1 MKMFN
6 PNAFIMKTIK
16 GMIGNYHDF
25 QVGEYALDWWKL
37 GKLSDED
44 MVEIET
50 MIEAQYI
57 VPEPPVEE
65 PIEDIQTEEPK
76 IEDETILDGEEGTET
91 EITTDETVE
100 MQLVHV

>member
-6 PNAFIMKTIK
+6 PNTFIMKTIK
-16 GMIGNYHDF
+16 GMIGNYPDF

-65 PIEDIQTEEPK
+65 PIEEEV
-76 IEDETILDGEEGTET
+76 EEIET
-91 EITTDETVE
+91 E
-100 MQLVHV
+100 